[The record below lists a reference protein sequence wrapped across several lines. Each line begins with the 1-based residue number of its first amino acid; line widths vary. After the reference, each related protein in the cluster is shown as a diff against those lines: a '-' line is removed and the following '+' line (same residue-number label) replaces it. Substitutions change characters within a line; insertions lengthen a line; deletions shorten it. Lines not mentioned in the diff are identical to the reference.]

1 MKAQRTIRERLEG
14 DLRAMLPRHARIS
27 GHLRNE
33 DREIPL
39 GWPEMTQFMENNEVL
54 EALEARTRERMED
67 LSRALRRLDEG
78 AYRTCG
84 SCGKQVSTERL
95 DVLPTTPMCADC
107 GWRSE
112 RSWAITLLTN

>member
-1 MKAQRTIRERLEG
+1 MKNQQAIRERLEG
-14 DLRAMLPRHARIS
+14 ELREMLTRHSKLS

-39 GWPEMTQFMENNEVL
+39 DWSEMAQFMENDEVL

-78 AYRTCG
+78 AYGTCG
-84 SCGKQVSTERL
+84 SCGKPISDERL
-95 DVLPTTPMCADC
+95 DVLPTTPVCADC
-107 GWRSE
+107 
-112 RSWAITLLTN
+112 A